1 MSVTRV
7 LVLSNDLS
15 PAAFMASFKK
25 NVEPSLKLH
34 KKEKILNR
42 WTMVDAGDRW
52 LLMTEFN
59 NKTQMIKFVKAMAS
73 IRATQQAATNGQ
85 SWAYTGTVK
94 ATG

>member
-42 WTMVDAGDRW
+42 WTMVDAGDR
-52 LLMTEFN
+52 
-59 NKTQMIKFVKAMAS
+59 
-73 IRATQQAATNGQ
+73 
-85 SWAYTGTVK
+85 
-94 ATG
+94 